1 MKNLLRSSTLTGS
14 VRLPVLLAALALAA
28 GGLSSC
34 SGGGGGGG
42 TVTPPAPTVP
52 ADPLLADLGL
62 PSGFRADAAFDPRAA
77 EVFVRCSFPQTR
89 LQLAP
94 VAAAAGDTIVVDG
107 ETLTPGQPSRSI
119 PLPEGPS
126 TLEVRVLAADG
137 SAARDYRLVVRREL
151 ASEFLQTTFIK
162 ASTTGQNDRF
172 GEALAMDGDTMVVG
186 VPEEDSG
193 ATGVGGNKLDNSR
206 ISSGAAFVFV
216 RDGATWRQEAY
227 LKSPAPDADDRF
239 GTSVAISGD
248 LIVVGA
254 PEEDS
259 NAIGVGGNPLNNAAA
274 QSGAAFVY
282 RRTGGTWQFDAYLK
296 PSNTVVGAVGK
307 FGQAVAIDGTTI
319 AIGALAEDGTGSGA
333 NPAQVANG
341 NQAGD
346 SGAAYVFVRTG
357 TTWTQQAYLKG
368 FASGPGDQFGCALD
382 IDGDL
387 LAVGARSEDG
397 NGVGTTGDPTN
408 NGVSGSGAVFTFVRN
423 GTTWSTDAYIKA
435 SNREA
440 GDEFGSSVA
449 LDGDLLAVT
458 ARFEDSLAGGV
469 DGNQFDNSAL
479 NSGAVYAF
487 ARVGG
492 QWIQEGYIKASNPE
506 TDDLFGESL
515 ALHDGLLVVGAPF
528 EDSLGAGLDAVQGNG
543 GFNVGAA
550 YLYTRVDGVWFHSR
564 YMKASNA
571 RNSGLFGSGVGIS
584 PLGIVVA
591 AAGDN
596 SGSTG
601 INGSQG
607 SIGNFAGHGAVYTF
621 E

>member
-1 MKNLLRSSTLTGS
+1 MKYLDRDSTLTCS
-14 VRLPVLLAALALAA
+14 LRLPVLLAALALAA

-34 SGGGGGGG
+34 GGGGGGG
-42 TVTPPAPTVP
+42 GSVTPPAPSVP
-52 ADPLLADLGL
+52 ADPLIADLGL
-62 PSGFRADAAFDPRAA
+62 PSGFTADAAFDPRAL
-77 EVFVRCSFPQTR
+77 EFFVRCSFTQTQ
-89 LQLAP
+89 LQLNP
-94 VAAAAGDTIVVDG
+94 VAAAAGDSILVNG
-107 ETLTPGQPSRSI
+107 EAAAPGQPPQSI
-119 PLPEGPS
+119 ALLEGQTTH
-126 TLEVRVLAADG
+126 TLRVLAADG

-151 ASEFLQTTFIK
+151 ASEFVQTNFIK

-172 GEALAMDGDTMVVG
+172 GNALAIDGDTMVVG

-193 ATGVGGNKLDNSR
+193 ASGVGGNELDNSR

-216 RDGATWRQEAY
+216 REGATWRQEAY

-259 NAIGVGGNPLNNAAA
+259 NATGVSGNPLNNAAS

-282 RRTGGTWQFDAYLK
+282 RRSGGVWLFEAYLK
-296 PSNTVVGAVGK
+296 PSNTVNGSVRK
-307 FGQAVAIDGTTI
+307 FGKAVAIDGTTI
-319 AIGALAEDGTGSGA
+319 AVGAPEEDGSESG
-333 NPAQVANG
+333 V
-341 NQAGD
+341 NQSEIAIPPFGAD
-346 SGAAYVFVRTG
+346 SGAAYVFVRNG

-368 FASGPGDQFGCALD
+368 FASDTGDQFGGALD

-387 LAVGARSEDG
+387 LAVGARHEDG
-397 NGVGTTGDPTN
+397 NGAGTSGNPTN
-408 NGVSGSGAVFTFVRN
+408 DAVNSSGAVFTFVRN
-423 GTTWSTDAYIKA
+423 GTTWSADAYIKA

-449 LDGDLLAVT
+449 LDGNLLAVT

-469 DGNQFDNSAL
+469 DGNQLDNSGL
-479 NSGAVYAF
+479 TVGAVYVF
-487 ARVGG
+487 AREGG
-492 QWIQEGYIKASNPE
+492 TWTQEAYIKASNPE
-506 TDDLFGESL
+506 TDDIFGEAL

-528 EDSLGAGLDAVQGNG
+528 EDSAAAGLDAAQGNG

-591 AAGDN
+591 GAGDN

>member
-1 MKNLLRSSTLTGS
+1 MKNVLLASSLTGS
-14 VRLPVLLAALALAA
+14 VRFPVLLAALALAA

-34 SGGGGGGG
+34 SGGGGG

-62 PSGFRADAAFDPRAA
+62 PSGFTADAAFDPRAA
-77 EVFVRCSFPQTR
+77 EFFVRCSFTQTR
-89 LQLAP
+89 LSLSP
-94 VAAAAGDTIVVDG
+94 VAVAAGDSILVNG
-107 ETLTPGQPSRSI
+107 EALVAGQPSQGI
-119 PLPEGPS
+119 ALLEGQS
-126 TLEVRVLAADG
+126 THTLRVVAADG

-151 ASEFLQTTFIK
+151 ASEFLQITFIK

-193 ATGVGGNKLDNSR
+193 ATGVGGNELDNSV

-216 RDGATWRQEAY
+216 RDGATWRQQAY

-248 LIVVGA
+248 LIVIGA

-282 RRTGGTWQFDAYLK
+282 RRTGGAWQFEAYLK
-296 PSNTVVGAVGK
+296 PSNTVGGTVGK

-319 AIGALAEDGTGSGA
+319 AVGALAEDGTGSGA

-368 FASGPGDQFGCALD
+368 FASDPGDQFGCALD

-387 LAVGARSEDG
+387 LAVGARNEDG
-397 NGVGTTGDPTN
+397 NGVGTSGDPAN
-408 NGVSGSGAVFTFVRN
+408 DSVFASGAVFTFVRN

-435 SNREA
+435 SNREV
-440 GDEFGSSVA
+440 GDEFGSCVA
-449 LDGDLLAVT
+449 LDGELLAVT
-458 ARFEDSLAGGV
+458 ALFEDSLAAGV
-469 DGNQFDNSAL
+469 DGNQLDNSAQ

-492 QWIQEGYIKASNPE
+492 QWIQEGYIKASNPDN
-506 TDDLFGESL
+506 DDRFGEAL
-515 ALHDGLLVVGAPF
+515 ALHDGLLLVGTSL
-528 EDSLGAGLDAVQGNG
+528 EDSAAAGLDAAQGNG
-543 GFNVGAA
+543 GFSVGAA

-591 AAGDN
+591 GAGYS

>member
-1 MKNLLRSSTLTGS
+1 MKNVLLASSLTGS
-14 VRLPVLLAALALAA
+14 VRFPVLLAALALAA

-34 SGGGGGGG
+34 SGGGGG

-62 PSGFRADAAFDPRAA
+62 PSGFTADAAFDPRAA
-77 EVFVRCSFPQTR
+77 EFFVRCSFTQTR
-89 LQLAP
+89 LSLSP
-94 VAAAAGDTIVVDG
+94 VAVAAGDSILVNG
-107 ETLTPGQPSRSI
+107 EALVAGQPSQGI
-119 PLPEGPS
+119 ALLEGQS
-126 TLEVRVLAADG
+126 THTLRVVAADG

-151 ASEFLQTTFIK
+151 ASEFLQITFIK

-193 ATGVGGNKLDNSR
+193 ATGVGGNELDNSV

-216 RDGATWRQEAY
+216 RDGATWRQQAY

-248 LIVVGA
+248 LIVIGA

-282 RRTGGTWQFDAYLK
+282 RRTGGAWQFEAYLK
-296 PSNTVVGAVGK
+296 PSNTVGGTVGK

-319 AIGALAEDGTGSGA
+319 AVGALAEDGTGSGA

-368 FASGPGDQFGCALD
+368 FASDPGDQFGCALD

-387 LAVGARSEDG
+387 LAVGARNEDG
-397 NGVGTTGDPTN
+397 NGVGTSGDPAN
-408 NGVSGSGAVFTFVRN
+408 DSVFASGAVFTFVRN

-435 SNREA
+435 SNREV
-440 GDEFGSSVA
+440 GDEFGSCVA
-449 LDGDLLAVT
+449 LDGELLAVT
-458 ARFEDSLAGGV
+458 ALFEDSLAAGV
-469 DGNQFDNSAL
+469 DGNQLDNSAQ

-515 ALHDGLLVVGAPF
+515 ALHDGLLLVGTSL
-528 EDSLGAGLDAVQGNG
+528 EDSAAAGLDAAQGNG
-543 GFNVGAA
+543 GFSVGAA

-591 AAGDN
+591 GAGYS

>member
-1 MKNLLRSSTLTGS
+1 MKNVLLASSLTGS
-14 VRLPVLLAALALAA
+14 VRFPVLLAALALAA

-34 SGGGGGGG
+34 SGGGGG

-62 PSGFRADAAFDPRAA
+62 PSGFTADAAFDPRAA
-77 EVFVRCSFPQTR
+77 EFFVRCSFTQTR
-89 LQLAP
+89 LSLSP
-94 VAAAAGDTIVVDG
+94 VAVAAGDSILVNG
-107 ETLTPGQPSRSI
+107 EALVAGQPSQGI
-119 PLPEGPS
+119 ALLEGQS
-126 TLEVRVLAADG
+126 THTLRVVAADG

-193 ATGVGGNKLDNSR
+193 ATGVGGNELDNSV

-216 RDGATWRQEAY
+216 RDGATWRQQAY

-248 LIVVGA
+248 LIVIGA

-282 RRTGGTWQFDAYLK
+282 RRTGGAWQFEAYLK
-296 PSNTVVGAVGK
+296 PSNTVGGTVGK

-319 AIGALAEDGTGSGA
+319 AVGALAEDGTGSGA

-368 FASGPGDQFGCALD
+368 FASDPGDQFGCALD

-387 LAVGARSEDG
+387 LAVGARNEDG
-397 NGVGTTGDPTN
+397 NGVGTSGDPAN
-408 NGVSGSGAVFTFVRN
+408 DSVFASGAVFTFVRN

-435 SNREA
+435 SNREV
-440 GDEFGSSVA
+440 GDEFGSCVA
-449 LDGDLLAVT
+449 LDGELLAVT
-458 ARFEDSLAGGV
+458 ALFEDSLAAGV
-469 DGNQFDNSAL
+469 DGNQLDNSAQ

-492 QWIQEGYIKASNPE
+492 QWIQEGYIKASNPDN
-506 TDDLFGESL
+506 DDRFGETL
-515 ALHDGLLVVGAPF
+515 ALHDGLLLVGTSL
-528 EDSLGAGLDAVQGNG
+528 EDSAAAGLDAAQGNG
-543 GFNVGAA
+543 GFSVGAA

-591 AAGDN
+591 GAGYS

>member
-1 MKNLLRSSTLTGS
+1 MKNVLLASSLTGS
-14 VRLPVLLAALALAA
+14 VRFPVLLAALALAA

-34 SGGGGGGG
+34 SGGGGG

-62 PSGFRADAAFDPRAA
+62 PSGFTADAAFDPRAA
-77 EVFVRCSFPQTR
+77 EFFVRCSFTQTR
-89 LQLAP
+89 LSLSP
-94 VAAAAGDTIVVDG
+94 VAVAAGDSILVNG
-107 ETLTPGQPSRSI
+107 EALVAGQPSQGI
-119 PLPEGPS
+119 ALLEGQS
-126 TLEVRVLAADG
+126 THTLRVVAADG

-193 ATGVGGNKLDNSR
+193 ATGVGGNELDNSV

-216 RDGATWRQEAY
+216 RDGATWRQQAY

-248 LIVVGA
+248 LIVIGA

-282 RRTGGTWQFDAYLK
+282 RRTGGAWQFEAYLK
-296 PSNTVVGAVGK
+296 PSNTVGGTVGK

-319 AIGALAEDGTGSGA
+319 AVGALAEDGTGSGA

-368 FASGPGDQFGCALD
+368 FASDPGDQFGCALD

-387 LAVGARSEDG
+387 LAVGARNEDG
-397 NGVGTTGDPTN
+397 NGVGTSGDPAN
-408 NGVSGSGAVFTFVRN
+408 DSVFASGAVFTFVRN

-435 SNREA
+435 SNREV
-440 GDEFGSSVA
+440 GDEFGSCVA
-449 LDGDLLAVT
+449 LDGELLAVT
-458 ARFEDSLAGGV
+458 ALFEDSLAAGV
-469 DGNQFDNSAL
+469 DGNQLDNSAQ

-515 ALHDGLLVVGAPF
+515 ALHDGLLLVGTSL
-528 EDSLGAGLDAVQGNG
+528 EDSAAAGLDAAQGNG
-543 GFNVGAA
+543 GFSVGAA

-591 AAGDN
+591 GAGYS

>member
-1 MKNLLRSSTLTGS
+1 MKNVLLASSLTGS
-14 VRLPVLLAALALAA
+14 VRFPVLLAALALAA

-34 SGGGGGGG
+34 SGGGGG

-62 PSGFRADAAFDPRAA
+62 PSGFTADAAFDPRAA
-77 EVFVRCSFPQTR
+77 EFFVRCSFTQTR
-89 LQLAP
+89 LSLSP
-94 VAAAAGDTIVVDG
+94 VAVAAGDSILVNG
-107 ETLTPGQPSRSI
+107 EALVAGQPSQGI
-119 PLPEGPS
+119 ALLEGQS
-126 TLEVRVLAADG
+126 THTLRVVAADG

-162 ASTTGQNDRF
+162 ASTRGQNDRF

-193 ATGVGGNKLDNSR
+193 ATGVGGNELDNSV

-216 RDGATWRQEAY
+216 RDGATWRQQAY

-248 LIVVGA
+248 LIVIGA

-282 RRTGGTWQFDAYLK
+282 RRTGGAWQFEAYLK
-296 PSNTVVGAVGK
+296 PSNTVGGTVGK

-319 AIGALAEDGTGSGA
+319 AVGALAEDGTGSGA

-368 FASGPGDQFGCALD
+368 FASDPGDQFGCALD

-387 LAVGARSEDG
+387 LAVGARNEDG
-397 NGVGTTGDPTN
+397 NGVGTSGDPAN
-408 NGVSGSGAVFTFVRN
+408 DSVFASGAVFTFVRN

-435 SNREA
+435 SNREV
-440 GDEFGSSVA
+440 GDEFGSCVA
-449 LDGDLLAVT
+449 LDGELLAVT
-458 ARFEDSLAGGV
+458 ALFEDSLAAGV
-469 DGNQFDNSAL
+469 DGNQLDNSAQ

-515 ALHDGLLVVGAPF
+515 ALHDGLLLVGTSL
-528 EDSLGAGLDAVQGNG
+528 EDSAAAGLDAAQGNG
-543 GFNVGAA
+543 GFSVGAA

-591 AAGDN
+591 GAGYS

>member
-34 SGGGGGGG
+34 GGGGGGG

-62 PSGFRADAAFDPRAA
+62 PSGFTAGAAFDPRAA
-77 EVFVRCSFPQTR
+77 EFFVRCSFTQTR
-89 LQLAP
+89 LSLSP
-94 VAAAAGDTIVVDG
+94 VAAAAGDSILVNG
-107 ETLTPGQPSRSI
+107 EALVPGQPSQGI
-119 PLPEGPS
+119 ALLEGQS
-126 TLEVRVLAADG
+126 THTLRVVAADG
-137 SAARDYRLVVRREL
+137 SAARDYRLVVRRDL
-151 ASEFLQTTFIK
+151 ASEFLQTNFIK

-172 GEALAMDGDTMVVG
+172 GNALALDGDTMVVG
-186 VPEEDSG
+186 VPEEDS
-193 ATGVGGNKLDNSR
+193 AASGVGGNELDDSR

-259 NAIGVGGNPLNNAAA
+259 NAIGVGGNPLNNAAS

-319 AIGALAEDGTGSGA
+319 AVGALAEDGTGSGA

-387 LAVGARSEDG
+387 LAVGARNEDG
-397 NGVGTTGDPTN
+397 NGVGTSGDPAN
-408 NGVSGSGAVFTFVRN
+408 NSVFASGAVFTFVRN

-435 SNREA
+435 SNREV
-440 GDEFGSSVA
+440 GDEFGSCVA

-469 DGNQFDNSAL
+469 DGNQFDNSAQ
-479 NSGAVYAF
+479 SAGAVYAF

-492 QWIQEGYIKASNPE
+492 QWIQEGYIKASNPDN
-506 TDDLFGESL
+506 DDRFGEAL
-515 ALHDGLLVVGAPF
+515 ALHDGLLLVGASL
-528 EDSLGAGLDAVQGNG
+528 EDSAAAGLDAAQGNG
-543 GFNVGAA
+543 GFSVGAA

-584 PLGIVVA
+584 PLGLVVA
-591 AAGDN
+591 GAGDN

-607 SIGNFAGHGAVYTF
+607 TIGNFAGHGAVYTF

>member
-1 MKNLLRSSTLTGS
+1 MQYLDRSSTPTSS
-14 VRLPVLLAALALAA
+14 VRLSFLLAALALAA

-34 SGGGGGGG
+34 GGGGGG

-62 PSGFRADAAFDPRAA
+62 PSGFTANTAFDPRAP
-77 EVFVRCSFPQTR
+77 ELFVRCSFTQTR
-89 LQLAP
+89 LQLTP
-94 VAAAAGDTIVVDG
+94 VAAAAGDTILVDG
-107 ETLTPGQPSRSI
+107 EALVPGQPSQGI
-119 PLPEGPS
+119 ALLEGQS
-126 TLEVRVLAADG
+126 THTLRVVAADG

-151 ASEFLQTTFIK
+151 ASEFVQTNFIK

-193 ATGVGGNKLDNSR
+193 ASGVGGDELDNSV

-227 LKSPAPDADDRF
+227 LKSPAPDANDRF
-239 GTSVAISGD
+239 GKSVGISGD

-259 NAIGVGGNPLNNAAA
+259 NAIGVGGSPSNNAFA

-282 RRTGGTWQFDAYLK
+282 RRTGGVWQFEAYLK
-296 PSNTVVGAVGK
+296 PSNTVEGAVGK
-307 FGQAVAIDGTTI
+307 FGQAVAIDGATI
-319 AIGALAEDGTGSGA
+319 AVGAPEEDGTGSGV
-333 NPAQVANG
+333 NPAQLANG
-341 NQAGD
+341 NQAAD
-346 SGAAYVFVRTG
+346 SGAAYVFVRNG

-368 FASGPGDQFGCALD
+368 FASGSGDQFGGALD

-397 NGVGTTGDPTN
+397 NGVGT
-408 NGVSGSGAVFTFVRN
+408 SGNPASNIVNASGAVFTFVRS
-423 GTTWSTDAYIKA
+423 GTTWSNDAYIKA

-469 DGNQFDNSAL
+469 DGNQLDNSAQ

-487 ARVGG
+487 ARAGG
-492 QWIQEGYIKASNPE
+492 QWSQEAYIKASNPE
-506 TDDLFGESL
+506 TDDRFGESL
-515 ALHDGLLVVGAPF
+515 ALHDGLLVVGASF

-550 YLYTRVDGVWFHSR
+550 YLYTRDNGVWFQSR

-596 SGSTG
+596 SGSNG
-601 INGSQG
+601 INGSQA

>member
-34 SGGGGGGG
+34 GGGGGGG

-62 PSGFRADAAFDPRAA
+62 PSGFTADAAFDPRAV
-77 EVFVRCSFPQTR
+77 EFFVRCSFTQTR
-89 LQLAP
+89 LSLSP
-94 VAAAAGDTIVVDG
+94 VAAAAGDSILVNG
-107 ETLTPGQPSRSI
+107 EALVPGQPSQGI
-119 PLPEGPS
+119 ALLEGQS
-126 TLEVRVLAADG
+126 THTLRVVAADG
-137 SAARDYRLVVRREL
+137 SAARDYRLVVRRDL
-151 ASEFLQTTFIK
+151 ASEFLQTNFIK

-172 GEALAMDGDTMVVG
+172 GNALALDGDTMVVG
-186 VPEEDSG
+186 VPEEDS
-193 ATGVGGNKLDNSR
+193 AASGVGGNELDDSR

-259 NAIGVGGNPLNNAAA
+259 NAIGVGGNPLNNAAS

-319 AIGALAEDGTGSGA
+319 AVGALAEDGTGSGA

-387 LAVGARSEDG
+387 LAVGARNEDG
-397 NGVGTTGDPTN
+397 NGVGTSGDPAN
-408 NGVSGSGAVFTFVRN
+408 NSVFASGAVFTFVRN

-435 SNREA
+435 SNREV
-440 GDEFGSSVA
+440 GDEFGSCVA

-469 DGNQFDNSAL
+469 DGNQFDNSAQ
-479 NSGAVYAF
+479 SAGAVYAF

-492 QWIQEGYIKASNPE
+492 QWIQEGYIKASNPDN
-506 TDDLFGESL
+506 DDRFGEAL
-515 ALHDGLLVVGAPF
+515 ALHDGLLLVGASL
-528 EDSLGAGLDAVQGNG
+528 EDSAAAGLDAAQGNG
-543 GFNVGAA
+543 GFSVGAA

-584 PLGIVVA
+584 PLGLVVA
-591 AAGDN
+591 GAGDN

-607 SIGNFAGHGAVYTF
+607 TIGNFAGHGAVYTF